1 MCGRY
6 ALHTNPHVV
15 ALQFGLASDPEFKP
29 RYNIAPSTD
38 ILIVR
43 EDKERGRV
51 ADLYRWGLIPGWAK
65 EPSIGNKL
73 ANARGETVAEK
84 PSFRSAF
91 KRWRCL
97 VPASGFYEWKLVAGK
112 KQPYYIRPI
121 GEDLFALAG
130 ITELW
135 NGPDGPL
142 HTVSLITTE
151 PNDLMREIHDR
162 MPVIVAPAAYGEWLD
177 PANQDVEKLNA
188 LLQPY
193 PAKRMQAYSVSKA
206 VSNARNEGAELI
218 EAQTANGRPGCN
230 AQGWIL
236 VHRISARRSG

>member
-6 ALHTNPHVV
+6 ALHQHPDVI
-15 ALQFGLASDPEFKP
+15 ALQFGVGLVPEFKP
-29 RYNIAPSTD
+29 RYNIAPSTN

-43 EDKERGRV
+43 EDPDKGRT

-65 EPSIGNKL
+65 DPSIGNKL

-97 VPASGFYEWKLVAGK
+97 VPASGFYEWKAVGGK
-112 KQPYYIRPI
+112 KQPFYIRPN
-121 GEDLFALAG
+121 GHDLFGFGG

-135 NGPDGPL
+135 KGPDGPV

-151 PNDLMREIHDR
+151 PNKLMRTIHDR
-162 MPVIVAPAAYGEWLD
+162 MPVIIPTSGYSDWLD
-177 PANQDVEKLNA
+177 PANQDIEKLKTFIRPFPA
-188 LLQPY
+188 DLMTAY
-193 PAKRMQAYSVSKA
+193 PVSTRVSYAK
-206 VSNARNEGAELI
+206 NEGKELI
-218 EAQTANGRPGCN
+218 EPLDREGCP
-230 AQGWIL
+230 
-236 VHRISARRSG
+236 